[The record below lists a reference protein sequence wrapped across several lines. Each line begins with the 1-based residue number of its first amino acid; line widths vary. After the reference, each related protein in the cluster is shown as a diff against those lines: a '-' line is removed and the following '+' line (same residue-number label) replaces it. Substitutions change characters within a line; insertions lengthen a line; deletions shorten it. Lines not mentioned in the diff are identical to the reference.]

1 MTELELKQFLDKMGK
16 KGSIYGLDTVR
27 ELLWRLGNPQ
37 EKLNIVHIAGTNGKG
52 SILTMIETVMLECG
66 YHTGK
71 YTSPCIGAYGEQFLY
86 DQNPI
91 ETDRLLAYMEKIK
104 VVSEQMRK
112 EGCPLPT
119 VFEIE
124 TALAFLYFVD
134 QKVDIV
140 LLETGMGGLL
150 DATNVI
156 EHPILTIFS
165 SISMDHMS
173 FLGNSI
179 EEIARQKAGIIKENC
194 PVICYMSDERAVEVI
209 RQEAK
214 KKNSPFYLVDKTK
227 LNILEE
233 NYEKQRF
240 SYADS
245 GEYTIYLPGEHQVY
259 NAATVI
265 LALWYLGKMYHLP
278 EEKRRL
284 GLLHTR
290 WSARLELVKK
300 DPLIFLDGAHN
311 EDAAKYLSN
320 FIQKHFTN
328 KRIIYI
334 IGVLADKE
342 YKKMVRQTASLAEY
356 IFTITPDSPRALDAK
371 ILEQEV
377 KKENT
382 HVKAMDTLKSA
393 YLEATKMARREDVI
407 FIFGSLSF
415 MSEIKI
421 VLEEES

>member
-1 MTELELKQFLDKMGK
+1 MTQLEAKQFLDKMGK
-16 KGSIYGLDTVR
+16 KGSIYGLDTIR
-27 ELLWRLGNPQ
+27 ELLYRLGNPQ
-37 EKLNIVHIAGTNGKG
+37 QKLKIVHIAGTNGKG
-52 SILTMIETVMLECG
+52 SILTMIETVMIECG

-91 ETDRLLAYMEKIK
+91 PIDKLLAYMEKIK
-104 VVSEQMRK
+104 VVSERMR
-112 EGCPLPT
+112 EEERPLPT

-134 QKVDIV
+134 QEVDIV

-150 DATNVI
+150 DATNVV
-156 EHPILTIFS
+156 EHPILTIFA
-165 SISMDHMS
+165 SISMDHMN

-179 EEIARQKAGIIKENC
+179 EEIAKQKAGIIKEYC
-194 PVICYMSDERAVEVI
+194 PVICYMSDEKAVEVI

-214 KKNSPFYLVDKTK
+214 KKKSPFYLTDKTK
-227 LNILEE
+227 IKILEE
-233 NYEKQRF
+233 NYEMQRF
-240 SYADS
+240 SYGDS
-245 GEYTIYLPGEHQVY
+245 EEYSIPLLGEHQVY
-259 NAATVI
+259 NAATAV
-265 LALWYLGKMYHLP
+265 LALEYLGKIYHLP
-278 EEKRRL
+278 KEKIKK
-284 GLLHTR
+284 GLSHTK

-342 YKKMVRQTASLAEY
+342 YKKMIRRTANLAAY
-356 IFTITPDSPRALDAK
+356 IFTITPNNPRALDAK

-377 KKENT
+377 KKENP
-382 HVKAMDTLKSA
+382 HVKAMSSLKSA
-393 YLEATKMARREDVI
+393 YSEAMKMARKEDII
-407 FIFGSLSF
+407 FVFGSLSF
-415 MSEIKI
+415 MSEIKM
-421 VLEEES
+421 VLDEEE

>member
-16 KGSIYGLDTVR
+16 KGSVYGLDTVR
-27 ELLWRLGNPQ
+27 ELLRRLGNPQ

-71 YTSPCIGAYGEQFLY
+71 YISPCIGAYGEQFLY

-91 ETDRLLAYMEKIK
+91 QKERLLVYMEKIK
-104 VVSEQMRK
+104 VVSEQMGK
-112 EGCPLPT
+112 EGLPLPT

-150 DATNVI
+150 DATNVV

-165 SISMDHMS
+165 SISMDHMN
-173 FLGNSI
+173 FLGNSM

-214 KKNSPFYLVDKTK
+214 KKNSPFYLVDNTK
-227 LNILEE
+227 INLLEE
-233 NYEKQRF
+233 NYEMQRF
-240 SYADS
+240 SYANS

-259 NAATVI
+259 NAVTAI
-265 LALWYLGKMYHLP
+265 LALWHLGKIYHLP

-284 GLLHTR
+284 GLLHTK

-300 DPLIFLDGAHN
+300 EPLIFLDGAHN

-342 YKKMVRQTASLAEY
+342 YKKMIRQTASLAEY

-377 KKENT
+377 KKENA

-393 YLEATKMARREDVI
+393 YLEAIKMAGREDVI